1 MLHTFKV
8 IMKSG
13 AVIELHAKH
22 LIVRKQMGSLVEVE
36 WKGCMN
42 VNVMYLDLNE
52 VAAITQTLN
61 EGPDE
66 NGSYPQEN
74 PHSCG

>member
-13 AVIELHAKH
+13 AVIELHAKN

-52 VAAITQTLN
+52 VSAITQTLN

-66 NGSYPQEN
+66 TEVIQR
-74 PHSCG
+74 